1 MNNTGQPSAQSLG
14 VEKDI
19 MEFTETLLDEARK
32 AAAAEESVNGSSE
45 PSTKTET
52 TPAEP
57 ATPASTADDNDDANG
72 QKADDGV
79 STTGKEPEGTEP
91 EGKPAQKQD
100 FKKDGD
106 ERGEGNEQRR
116 KPLSKLQKA
125 EFAAAKWKKKAKE
138 LQAQRDDAVAEYNK
152 YKDLNPA
159 AFADEQ
165 ERADFIAWK
174 AAQRQRISNYEDNL
188 DELYET
194 HEREE
199 YENKIAECYNEEGA
213 AEFEELDNHYGGYFN
228 LFCNQVD
235 PHNVILDFLRNS
247 KYEPAIRNVIYE
259 DDGIQRALLE
269 RDYGN
274 PHIADAKRLA
284 ILEGLERSVKGF
296 YDGLMKKATAPA
308 PAPAA
313 KPQAQSVPPT
323 TKQNNN
329 GNAAPVAAQR
339 PTFTLPPRR
348 AAEPVANNYPAP
360 QQASHV
366 PPAPPQPTMPPR
378 KAPQVTGAL
387 TRGNTGNGPVDPS
400 VGADALFSRLFQN
413 N

>member
-1 MNNTGQPSAQSLG
+1 
-14 VEKDI
+14 
-19 MEFTETLLDEARK
+19 MEFSETLLEEARK
-32 AAAAEESVNGSSE
+32 AAAAEESVTGSSE

-52 TPAEP
+52 APAEP
-57 ATPASTADDNDDANG
+57 ATPASAADDNNDNAYG

-228 LFCNQVD
+228 LYCKQVD

-247 KYEPAIRNVIYE
+247 KYEPAIRHVIYE
-259 DDGIQRALLE
+259 DDNIQRALLE

-284 ILEGLERSVKGF
+284 IMEGLERSVKGF
-296 YDGLMKKATAPA
+296 YDGLMKQAATPA

-323 TKQNNN
+323 TNQNNN
-329 GNAAPVAAQR
+329 QGAAPVATQR
-339 PTFTLPPRR
+339 PRFTLPPRQAP
-348 AAEPVANNYPAP
+348 AAVPNVAP
-360 QQASHV
+360 QQQQPAAPAQAQQR
-366 PPAPPQPTMPPR
+366 PPMPR
-378 KAPQVTGAL
+378 KAPQVTGSL
-387 TRGNTGNGPVDPS
+387 TRGGNTGNGSIDPS
-400 VGADALFSRLFQN
+400 ANADALFSRLFMN